1 MRSDLEQLQ
10 EEAERFIYTCYEE
23 LGHSREDAQV
33 RLAVVM
39 GEIEVTGTYV
49 HTTEELEQ
57 GCKMAWRNS
66 NRCIGRLFW
75 DKLRIVDARHA
86 DTAGTAADAV
96 LNHIHMASNGGKVI
110 PMITI
115 LPPDG
120 PNGTPVRLWNHQII
134 RYAGYETEQGIIGD
148 PASVELT
155 KAAMSLGWQG
165 AGSSYDVLPLIIQAQ
180 GQAPEW
186 YVIPEEEIVEV
197 MIEHPERV
205 EIAELGM
212 RWYGVPMIA
221 DMRLE
226 IGGISYP
233 AAPFNGWYMGTE
245 IGARNLAD
253 TFRYNKL
260 PAVAAAFGL
269 NTSSETT
276 LWKDRALVELN
287 VAVLHSF
294 KKAGV
299 SIVDHHTAAA
309 QFAMFEQREEKAG
322 RELTGDWVW
331 LIPPVSPAT
340 THIFHSSY
348 RNEIVKPN
356 FFRQDQ
362 AYTLKDGVASA
373 AEPRSSEQQNA
384 QIENHQPQAG
394 DAPMKCPFAH

>member
-1 MRSDLEQLQ
+1 MRSDLEKLQ

-23 LGHSREDAQV
+23 LGHSREDAQA
-33 RLAVVM
+33 RLVAVM

-49 HTTEELEQ
+49 HTTDELEQ

-75 DKLRIVDARHA
+75 DKMRIVDARHA
-86 DTAGTAADAV
+86 DTAGTAADAA
-96 LNHIHMASNGGKVI
+96 LNHISVASNGGKVI

-120 PNGTPVRLWNHQII
+120 PNGTPIRIWNHQLI
-134 RYAGYETEQGIIGD
+134 RYAGYETEQGIVGD

-165 AGSSYDVLPLIIQAQ
+165 EGGSYDVLPLIIQAK
-180 GQAPEW
+180 GQEPEW
-186 YVIPEEEIVEV
+186 YAVPEEEIVEV
-197 MIEHPERV
+197 AIEHPERA
-205 EIAELGM
+205 EIADLGM

-226 IGGISYP
+226 IGGVSYP

-260 PAVAAAFGL
+260 PAVAEALGL

-287 VAVLHSF
+287 VAVLYSF

-362 AYTLKDGVASA
+362 AYTLKDDVASA
-373 AEPRSSEQQNA
+373 AELRNTEQQDA
-384 QIENHQPQAG
+384 QLENHQPQAG
-394 DAPMKCPFAH
+394 EAPMKCPFAH

>member
-1 MRSDLEQLQ
+1 MRTDLEELRD
-10 EEAERFIYTCYEE
+10 EAERFIYRCYEE
-23 LGHSREDAQV
+23 LGHSREDAQA
-33 RLAVVM
+33 RLVAVLN
-39 GEIEVTGTYV
+39 EIEHTGTYV
-49 HTTEELEQ
+49 HTADELEH

-86 DTAGTAADAV
+86 DTVGTAADAV
-96 LNHIHMASNGGKVI
+96 MTHIRAASNKGKII

-120 PNGTPVRLWNHQII
+120 PNGAPVRIWNHQLI
-134 RYAGYETEQGIIGD
+134 RYAGYETTEGIVGD

-155 KAAMSLGWQG
+155 KTAMSLGWQG
-165 AGSSYDVLPLIIQAQ
+165 EGTPYDVLPLIIQAK

-186 YVIPEEEIVEV
+186 YHVPEEDIVEV
-197 MIEHPERV
+197 RIEHPERP
-205 EIAELGM
+205 EIAELDM

-260 PAVAAAFGL
+260 PAVAAALGL

-309 QFAMFEQREEKAG
+309 QFALFEQREEKAG

-356 FFRQDQ
+356 FFYGDHSYTSDSEKLEAERMDRGKQQPEGDQ
-362 AYTLKDGVASA
+362 QPH
-373 AEPRSSEQQNA
+373 AENP
-384 QIENHQPQAG
+384 
-394 DAPMKCPFAH
+394 PMKCPFAH

>member
-1 MRSDLEQLQ
+1 MRTDLEELRD
-10 EEAERFIYTCYEE
+10 EAERFIYRCYEE
-23 LGHSREDAQV
+23 LGHSREDAQA
-33 RLAVVM
+33 RLVAVLN
-39 GEIEVTGTYV
+39 EIEHTGTYV
-49 HTTEELEQ
+49 HTADELEH

-86 DTAGTAADAV
+86 DTVGTAADAV
-96 LNHIHMASNGGKVI
+96 MTHIRAASNKGKII

-120 PNGTPVRLWNHQII
+120 PNGAPVRIWNHQLI
-134 RYAGYETEQGIIGD
+134 RYAGYETTEGIVGD

-155 KAAMSLGWQG
+155 KTAMSLGWQG
-165 AGSSYDVLPLIIQAQ
+165 EGTPYDVLPLIIQAK

-186 YVIPEEEIVEV
+186 YHVPEEDIVEV
-197 MIEHPERV
+197 RIEHPERP
-205 EIAELGM
+205 EIAELDM

-260 PAVAAAFGL
+260 PAVAAALGL

-309 QFAMFEQREEKAG
+309 QFALFEQREEKAG

-356 FFRQDQ
+356 FFYGDHSYTSDSEKLEAERMDRGKQQPEGDQ
-362 AYTLKDGVASA
+362 QPH
-373 AEPRSSEQQNA
+373 AEDP
-384 QIENHQPQAG
+384 
-394 DAPMKCPFAH
+394 PMKCPFAH

>member
-23 LGHSREDAQV
+23 LGHSREDAQA
-33 RLAVVM
+33 RLVAVM

-96 LNHIHMASNGGKVI
+96 LNHIHVASNGGKVI

-120 PNGTPVRLWNHQII
+120 PNGAPVRLWNHQLI

-155 KAAMSLGWQG
+155 KVAMSLGWQG
-165 AGSSYDVLPLIIQAQ
+165 AGGSYDVLPLIIQAQ

-186 YVIPEEEIVEV
+186 YVVPEEEIVEV
-197 MIEHPERV
+197 MIEHPEKK

-356 FFRQDQ
+356 FFHQVQ

-373 AEPRSSEQQNA
+373 VEPRSSEQQNA
-384 QIENHQPQAG
+384 QVEHPQPQAG
-394 DAPMKCPFAH
+394 DVPMKCPFAH

>member
-1 MRSDLEQLQ
+1 MRTDLEELRD
-10 EEAERFIYTCYEE
+10 EAERFIYRCYEE
-23 LGHSREDAQV
+23 LGHSREDAQA
-33 RLAVVM
+33 RLVAVLN
-39 GEIEVTGTYV
+39 EIEHTGTYV
-49 HTTEELEQ
+49 HTADELEH

-86 DTAGTAADAV
+86 DTVGTAADAV
-96 LNHIHMASNGGKVI
+96 MTHIRAASNKGKII

-120 PNGTPVRLWNHQII
+120 PKGAPVRIWNHQLI
-134 RYAGYETEQGIIGD
+134 RYAGYETTEGIVGD

-155 KAAMSLGWQG
+155 KTAMSLGWQG
-165 AGSSYDVLPLIIQAQ
+165 EGTPYDVLPLIIQAK

-186 YVIPEEEIVEV
+186 YPVPKEDIVEV
-197 MIEHPERV
+197 RIEHPERP
-205 EIAELGM
+205 EIAELDM

-260 PAVAAAFGL
+260 PAVAAALGL

-309 QFAMFEQREEKAG
+309 QFALFEQREEKAG

-356 FFRQDQ
+356 FFYGDHSYTSDSEKLEAERMDRGKQQPEGDQ
-362 AYTLKDGVASA
+362 QPH
-373 AEPRSSEQQNA
+373 AENP
-384 QIENHQPQAG
+384 
-394 DAPMKCPFAH
+394 PMKCPFAH

>member
-23 LGHSREDAQV
+23 LGHSREDAQA
-33 RLAVVM
+33 RLVAVM

-96 LNHIHMASNGGKVI
+96 LNHIHVASNGGKVI

-120 PNGTPVRLWNHQII
+120 PNGAPVRVWNHQLI

-165 AGSSYDVLPLIIQAQ
+165 AGSSYDVLPLIIQVQ

-197 MIEHPERV
+197 MIEHPEQK

-260 PAVAAAFGL
+260 PAVAAACGL

-322 RELTGDWVW
+322 RKLTGDWVW

-356 FFRQDQ
+356 FFHQDQ

-373 AEPRSSEQQNA
+373 AELRSSEQQNA
-384 QIENHQPQAG
+384 QVEHLQPQGG
-394 DAPMKCPFAH
+394 DALMKCPFAH

>member
-1 MRSDLEQLQ
+1 MRTDLEELRD
-10 EEAERFIYTCYEE
+10 EAERFIYRCYEE
-23 LGHSREDAQV
+23 LGHTRENAQA
-33 RLAVVM
+33 RLVAVLN
-39 GEIEVTGTYV
+39 EIEHTGTYV
-49 HTTEELEQ
+49 HTADELEH

-86 DTAGTAADAV
+86 DTAGKAVDAV
-96 LNHIHMASNGGKVI
+96 LTHIRAATNGGKII

-120 PNGTPVRLWNHQII
+120 PNGAPVRIWNHQLI
-134 RYAGYETEQGIIGD
+134 RYAGYETTEGIMGD

-155 KAAMSLGWQG
+155 KVAMSLGWQG
-165 AGSSYDVLPLIIQAQ
+165 EGTPYDVLPLIIQVK

-186 YVIPEEEIVEV
+186 YSVPEEDIVEV
-197 MIEHPERV
+197 RIEHPERP
-205 EIAELGM
+205 EIAELDM

-260 PAVAAAFGL
+260 PAVAAALGL

-299 SIVDHHTAAA
+299 SMVDHHTAAA
-309 QFAMFEQREEKAG
+309 QFALFEQREEKAG

-340 THIFHSSY
+340 THIFHRSY
-348 RNEIVKPN
+348 RNDIVKPN
-356 FFRQDQ
+356 FFRQDL
-362 AYTLKDGVASA
+362 AYRLKDGVASG
-373 AEPRSSEQQNA
+373 AELRSSEQLATQ
-384 QIENHQPQAG
+384 EDHQPQAG
-394 DAPMKCPFAH
+394 DTPMKCPFAH

>member
-1 MRSDLEQLQ
+1 MRTDLEELRD
-10 EEAERFIYTCYEE
+10 EAERFIYRCYEE
-23 LGHSREDAQV
+23 LGHSREDARA
-33 RLAVVM
+33 RLVSVLD
-39 GEIEVTGTYV
+39 EIEHTGTYV
-49 HTTEELEQ
+49 HTADELEH

-86 DTAGTAADAV
+86 DTVGTAADAV
-96 LNHIHMASNGGKVI
+96 MTHIRAASNKGKII

-120 PNGTPVRLWNHQII
+120 PNGAPVRIWNHQLI
-134 RYAGYETEQGIIGD
+134 RYAGYETKEGIVGD

-155 KAAMSLGWQG
+155 KIAMSLGWQG
-165 AGSSYDVLPLIIQAQ
+165 EGTPYDVLPLIIQAQ

-186 YVIPEEEIVEV
+186 YTVPEEDIVEV
-197 MIEHPERV
+197 RIEHPERP
-205 EIAELGM
+205 EIAELDM

-260 PAVAAAFGL
+260 PAVASALGL

-309 QFAMFEQREEKAG
+309 QFALFEQREEKAG

-362 AYTLKDGVASA
+362 AFTLVGNLSGVTM
-373 AEPRSSEQQNA
+373 ENSEEQNTVRED
-384 QIENHQPQAG
+384 QQPQAENS
-394 DAPMKCPFAH
+394 PMKCPFAH

>member
-1 MRSDLEQLQ
+1 MRTDLDELRN
-10 EEAERFIYTCYEE
+10 EAERFIYKCYKE
-23 LGHSREDAQV
+23 LGHSREDAQA
-33 RLAVVM
+33 RLVAVLN
-39 GEIEVTGTYV
+39 EIEHTGTYV
-49 HTTEELEQ
+49 HTADELEH

-86 DTAGTAADAV
+86 DTVGTAADAV
-96 LNHIHMASNGGKVI
+96 MKHIRAASNGGKII

-120 PNGTPVRLWNHQII
+120 PKGAPVRIWNHQLI
-134 RYAGYETEQGIIGD
+134 RYAGYETTEGVVGD

-155 KAAMSLGWQG
+155 KTAMSLGWQG
-165 AGSSYDVLPLIIQAQ
+165 EGTPYDVLPLIIQAQ

-186 YVIPEEEIVEV
+186 HPVPGEDIVEV
-197 MIEHPERV
+197 RIEHPERP
-205 EIAELGM
+205 EIAELDM

-260 PAVAAAFGL
+260 PVVAAALGL

-309 QFAMFEQREEKAG
+309 QFALFEQREEKAG

-356 FFRQDQ
+356 FFYGDHSYKPDIEKSEAERLDRGKRQPEGD
-362 AYTLKDGVASA
+362 
-373 AEPRSSEQQNA
+373 E
-384 QIENHQPQAG
+384 QPQVENS
-394 DAPMKCPFAH
+394 PMKCPFAH

>member
-96 LNHIHMASNGGKVI
+96 LNHIHVASNGGKVI

-120 PNGTPVRLWNHQII
+120 PNGTPVRLWNHQLI
-134 RYAGYETEQGIIGD
+134 RYAGYETEQGIVGD

-165 AGSSYDVLPLIIQAQ
+165 AGSSYDVLPLIIQVQ

-186 YVIPEEEIVEV
+186 YVIPEEEIVEIL
-197 MIEHPERV
+197 IEHPERA

-356 FFRQDQ
+356 FFHQDQ

-384 QIENHQPQAG
+384 QVENPQPQA
-394 DAPMKCPFAH
+394 DEAPMKCPFAH

>member
-23 LGHSREDAQV
+23 LGHSRKDAEA
-33 RLAVVM
+33 RLVTVI

-75 DKLRIVDARHA
+75 DKLRIVDARQA
-86 DTAGTAADAV
+86 DTAGTAAEAV
-96 LNHIHMASNGGKVI
+96 LNHIHVASNGGKVI

-120 PNGTPVRLWNHQII
+120 PNGAPVRLWNHQLI

-186 YVIPEEEIVEV
+186 YVVPEEEIVEV
-197 MIEHPERV
+197 LIEHPERE

-260 PAVAAAFGL
+260 PAVAAATGL

-356 FFRQDQ
+356 FFHQDQ

-384 QIENHQPQAG
+384 QVEHPQPQAG

>member
-1 MRSDLEQLQ
+1 MRTDLEELRD
-10 EEAERFIYTCYEE
+10 EAERFIYRCYEE
-23 LGHSREDAQV
+23 LGHSREDAQA
-33 RLAVVM
+33 RLVAVLN
-39 GEIEVTGTYV
+39 EIEHTGTYV
-49 HTTEELEQ
+49 HTADELEH

-86 DTAGTAADAV
+86 DTVGTAADAV
-96 LNHIHMASNGGKVI
+96 MTHIRAASNKGKII

-120 PNGTPVRLWNHQII
+120 PKGAPVRIWNHQLI
-134 RYAGYETEQGIIGD
+134 RYAGYETTEGIVGD

-155 KAAMSLGWQG
+155 KTAMSLGWQG
-165 AGSSYDVLPLIIQAQ
+165 EGTPYDVLPLIIQAK

-186 YVIPEEEIVEV
+186 YPVPKEDIVEV
-197 MIEHPERV
+197 KIEHPERP
-205 EIAELGM
+205 EIAELDM

-260 PAVAAAFGL
+260 PAVAAALGL

-309 QFAMFEQREEKAG
+309 QFALFEQREEKAG

-356 FFRQDQ
+356 FFYGNHS
-362 AYTLKDGVASA
+362 YTLDVEQSE
-373 AEPRSSEQQNA
+373 AERMDREKQQPEGDQQPKA
-384 QIENHQPQAG
+384 ENS
-394 DAPMKCPFAH
+394 PMKCPFAH

>member
-1 MRSDLEQLQ
+1 MRTDLDELR
-10 EEAERFIYTCYEE
+10 EEAERFIYRCYEE
-23 LGHSREDAQV
+23 LGHSREDAQA
-33 RLAVVM
+33 RLVAVLN
-39 GEIEVTGTYV
+39 EIEHTGTYV
-49 HTTEELEQ
+49 HTADELEH

-86 DTAGTAADAV
+86 DTVGTAADAV
-96 LNHIHMASNGGKVI
+96 MTHIRAASNKGKII

-120 PNGTPVRLWNHQII
+120 PNGAPVRIWNHQLI
-134 RYAGYETEQGIIGD
+134 RYAGYETTEGIVGD

-155 KAAMSLGWQG
+155 KTAMSLGWQG
-165 AGSSYDVLPLIIQAQ
+165 EGTPYDVLPLIIQAK

-186 YVIPEEEIVEV
+186 YPVPEEDIVEV
-197 MIEHPERV
+197 RIEHPERP
-205 EIAELGM
+205 EIAELDM

-260 PAVAAAFGL
+260 PAVAAALGL

-309 QFAMFEQREEKAG
+309 QFALFEQREEKAG

-356 FFRQDQ
+356 FFYGDHSYTSDSEKLEAERMDRGKQQPEGDQ
-362 AYTLKDGVASA
+362 QPH
-373 AEPRSSEQQNA
+373 AENP
-384 QIENHQPQAG
+384 
-394 DAPMKCPFAH
+394 PMKCPFAH

>member
-23 LGHSREDAQV
+23 LGYSREDAQA

-49 HTTEELEQ
+49 HTKEELEQ

-96 LNHIHMASNGGKVI
+96 MNHIHVASNGGKVI

-120 PNGTPVRLWNHQII
+120 PNGAPVRLWNHQLI

-165 AGSSYDVLPLIIQAQ
+165 AGTSYDVLPLIIQAQ

-186 YVIPEEEIVEV
+186 YVVPEEEIVEV

-356 FFRQDQ
+356 FLHQDQ

-373 AEPRSSEQQNA
+373 AEPRNSEQQNA
-384 QIENHQPQAG
+384 QVENHQPQAG